1 MNSAHRA
8 HRGASKQPFM
18 SRMDKPERQSNIEL
32 LRIALMIMIITH
44 HVIVHGLGLAN
55 IGRHSFHLDNH
66 TYWAIA
72 ANCFVVVA
80 VNVFVFISGYFGIKF
95 KLRTL
100 FSLFFQAASYS
111 FLLFLLFASFNPSI
125 WNASNVMNSLL
136 PISRNMWWFIS
147 TYIGLYILSP
157 ILNGGV
163 QSLDRRQFTLIMV
176 CLLFINCFSGFFFG
190 TLSEKGYSI
199 FNFMVIYLIGR
210 YVKQYSISFK
220 SPLAFFIGITSVIFG
235 LTMLLLHYHKQSTVV
250 WLFAYNNPLLIISS
264 ISFFFIFKNL
274 DIRYSR
280 RINIAA
286 STVLGVYMIHEYSSI
301 RSILVGWVSSLK
313 ATYGDS
319 EVLFVGAIAL
329 LVLSIFV
336 TGAII
341 ELIRKQVSNALIERI
356 TAMLKNSRK
365 ARQLMAFARSR
376 FFPQGKGIGQ

>member
-1 MNSAHRA
+1 
-8 HRGASKQPFM
+8 M

-55 IGRHSFHLDNH
+55 IGKRSFHLENL

-72 ANCFVVVA
+72 VNCVVVIA

-111 FLLFLLFASFNPSI
+111 FLLFVLFATFNPSI
-125 WNASNVMNSLL
+125 WNATNVVNSLL

-157 ILNGGV
+157 ILNSGV
-163 QSLDRRQFTLIMV
+163 QSLDRRQFKLIMV
-176 CLLFINCFSGFFFG
+176 GLLFIDCFSGFFFG
-190 TLSEKGYSI
+190 TISEKGYSI
-199 FNFMVIYLIGR
+199 FNFIVIYLIGR

-220 SPLAFFIGITSVIFG
+220 SPLAFFIGITSVIFC
-235 LTMLLLHYHKQSTVV
+235 LTMLLLHYQKQSTIV

-274 DIRYSR
+274 DIRYSS
-280 RINIAA
+280 RINLAA

-301 RSILVGWVSSLK
+301 RSILVGWVTSLK
-313 ATYGDS
+313 ATYGNS
-319 EVLFVGAIAL
+319 EVLFAGAIGL

-336 TGAII
+336 TCAII
-341 ELIRKQVSNALIERI
+341 ELIRKQVSEALIERI
-356 TAMLKNSRK
+356 TARLKNSSK
-365 ARQLMAFARSR
+365 VQQLMVFARSR